1 MQDGLGGFFPAS
13 NYIDL
18 GLFEHVGEVAATQK
32 APVKFGAQVYG
43 MSDFRVFG
51 WLLGLV
57 YSYLVV
63 YSGWLVG
70 LPHGHHDP
78 YEIV

>member
-1 MQDGLGGFFPAS
+1 MGCQISGFLAG
-13 NYIDL
+13 YW
-18 GLFEHVGEVAATQK
+18 V
-32 APVKFGAQVYG
+32 
-43 MSDFRVFG
+43 
-51 WLLGLV
+51 WV